1 VIPLYDINEVTGIDA
16 AGMPDSNNVMCKL
29 QGIVMGVDMQGSATA
44 VSFTLHDGVDG
55 IGTYGSIANYNVQE
69 GDSVRIIGSI
79 GQYNG
84 LLQMYLD
91 SVVLISSGN
100 ALPTTATVVTTLD
113 ESTESELVTFK
124 NATLVDPAQWGSGS
138 SGYTVDITN
147 GTDTIVMR
155 IDADTDLYGTPA
167 PVGAIDVTGIGGQFT
182 FNAGNF
188 DGYQLLPRYMADIAP
203 AAGVWV
209 PELAITEIMASSNSS
224 AYNED
229 WFEIY
234 NYGDSTINL
243 AGFSWDDESD
253 VAGTSVFPSVTI
265 GPGEYVI
272 VLDDVAANKD
282 AWLAEWKLYPGSVTI
297 VANDELTGAVPS
309 LGSNGD
315 GVYLYD
321 AAGNPITNSLYTAAT
336 AGYSVE
342 FDTTGAVIGDAVDGV
357 NGAYT
362 SLEGDVASPANM
374 VPNTFIGE
382 NEIISNIYPN
392 PSNGTFT
399 VAFGQKMEYSVEV
412 FALTGERVY
421 GAKGAAVEA
430 RIKLDVANGSYLVKV
445 STELGTANQLIIV
458 Q

>member
-1 VIPLYDINEVTGIDA
+1 
-16 AGMPDSNNVMCKL
+16 
-29 QGIVMGVDMQGSATA
+29 
-44 VSFTLHDGVDG
+44 
-55 IGTYGSIANYNVQE
+55 
-69 GDSVRIIGSI
+69 
-79 GQYNG
+79 
-84 LLQMYLD
+84 
-91 SVVLISSGN
+91 
-100 ALPTTATVVTTLD
+100 
-113 ESTESELVTFK
+113 
-124 NATLVDPAQWGSGS
+124 
-138 SGYTVDITN
+138 
-147 GTDTIVMR
+147 
-155 IDADTDLYGTPA
+155 
-167 PVGAIDVTGIGGQFT
+167 
-182 FNAGNF
+182 
-188 DGYQLLPRYMADIAP
+188 
-203 AAGVWV
+203 
-209 PELAITEIMASSNSS
+209 
-224 AYNED
+224 
-229 WFEIY
+229 
-234 NYGDSTINL
+234 
-243 AGFSWDDESD
+243 
-253 VAGTSVFPSVTI
+253 
-265 GPGEYVI
+265 
-272 VLDDVAANKD
+272 
-282 AWLAEWKLYPGSVTI
+282 